1 MVKNQVT
8 SEADFWYNISMK
20 KINIFALA
28 LVLAS
33 ITCFTLEADAKPEP
47 KSKPGIKAKPTAKAK
62 TTKEADK
69 LSVVA
74 QNLQSC
80 EFLIKGNRPKSNA
93 KVYLCLFSASWCPP
107 CRQEMPRIAKLYQK
121 KIKADPDLELVHISC
136 DQSEEKARAWAKEHK
151 VKFPVIKPKGGSP
164 VQYLP
169 PGIPNLVILKAD
181 GTIIESGHPAMLL
194 TEEKLKELKKL

>member
-1 MVKNQVT
+1 
-8 SEADFWYNISMK
+8 MK

-47 KSKPGIKAKPTAKAK
+47 KSKPGIKAKA
-62 TTKEADK
+62 TKEADK

-74 QNLQSC
+74 QKLQTC
-80 EFLIKGNRPKSNA
+80 EFLSKGNKPKPNA

-121 KIKADPDLELVHISC
+121 KIKSDPNIELVHFSC
-136 DQSEEKARAWAKEHK
+136 DQSDEKALAWAKEHK
-151 VKFPVIKPKGGSP
+151 VKFPVVKPKGGNPLQLSP
-164 VQYLP
+164 A
-169 PGIPNLVILKAD
+169 GIPHVFILKAD
-181 GTIIESGHPAMLL
+181 GTMIESGHPKMLL